1 MEEHL
6 TRSSLVPLRIPISVR
21 EKPSRSNLPPIHST
35 PLQSLKKTK
44 FIELGKRR
52 TSLMAKSNQSESDIV
67 ALSKIETLIQ
77 NRRKQHERY
86 TRGNQL
92 PAYTEEDPVI
102 HNSSDHDMDN
112 TTKLLNLIEQASTL
126 KKRQKYGKI
135 LHDKADT
142 LTDEPKRIINQLID
156 RLINSDNLHERERLK
171 TAIDME
177 WNPDDYPVRQSMPV
191 RPPTSAMPV
200 RMPTAARPT
209 TAIRQ
214 RTYRVASIPIEVD
227 VTGNGN
233 CLYYAIYEALK
244 SIHYNLQEY
253 TGREDFNT
261 RFRQSIV
268 KRLKANKENLY
279 ESGQF
284 QIYSDDIKPHII
296 EAFENCETS
305 MDIDCVATN
314 ILDKLENSI
323 PRWIIQA
330 YINLYVKTERQN
342 LSQENFVKKYI
353 DAFIDGVNKNERETT
368 GIEEEMAKAILVE
381 DYGITLKLITAINH
395 SVINKENTIY
405 LINVRN
411 HWKYIAFE
419 SGSAGGSAGVF
430 RKTKKRGLNKK
441 KATRRKRSSNSKRR
455 SNSKR
460 SRSKRRSNSKR
471 SRSKRSSK
479 SKRSRS
485 KRSHKKK

>member
-6 TRSSLVPLRIPISVR
+6 TRSSLAPLRIPSSVRESGSFR
-21 EKPSRSNLPPIHST
+21 EKPSRSNLPPINST
-35 PLQSLKKTK
+35 SLQSLKKSK
-44 FIELGKRR
+44 IIELGKRR
-52 TSLMAKSNQSESDIV
+52 TALMATSNQSESDIA
-67 ALSKIETLIQ
+67 ALAKIESLIE

-92 PAYTEEDPVI
+92 PAYTEEAPVI
-102 HNSSDHDMDN
+102 HNSSEHDMDN
-112 TTKLLNLIEQASTL
+112 TTKLLNLIEQSSTL

-142 LTDEPKRIINQLID
+142 LPYEPNRIINQLID
-156 RLINSDNLHERERLK
+156 RMINSDNIYERERLK
-171 TAIDME
+171 EAIDME
-177 WNPDDYPVRQSMPV
+177 WNPDDYSTTHSLSARPTMPV
-191 RPPTSAMPV
+191 RPPT
-200 RMPTAARPT
+200 AARPT
-209 TAIRQ
+209 AATRQ
-214 RTYRVASIPIEVD
+214 RTYRVALIPKEVD

-244 SIHYNLQEY
+244 SIHYNLEKY

-323 PRWIIQA
+323 PRWIIQT

-368 GIEEEMAKAILVE
+368 GIEEEMAKAILLE

-405 LINVRN
+405 LINLRN
-411 HWKYIAFE
+411 HWKYIVFE
-419 SGSAGGSAGVF
+419 GGSAGGSAGVF

-441 KATRRKRSSNSKRR
+441 KATRRKV
-455 SNSKR
+455 
-460 SRSKRRSNSKR
+460 

-479 SKRSRS
+479 SKRSKS
-485 KRSHKKK
+485 KRSKSKRSNSKRSDKKK

>member
-6 TRSSLVPLRIPISVR
+6 TRSSLAPLRIPSNVR
-21 EKPSRSNLPPIHST
+21 ESGSFRDKPSRSNLPPIHST
-35 PLQSLKKTK
+35 TLQSLKKSK

-52 TSLMAKSNQSESDIV
+52 TTLMAKSNQSENDIA
-67 ALSKIETLIQ
+67 ALAKIESLIE

-92 PAYTEEDPVI
+92 PAYTEEDTVI
-102 HNSSDHDMDN
+102 HNSSEHDMDN
-112 TTKLLNLIEQASTL
+112 TTKLLNLIEQASTF

-171 TAIDME
+171 RAIDME
-177 WNPDDYPVRQSMPV
+177 WNPDDYPARQSMPV
-191 RPPTSAMPV
+191 RPPTAAMPV
-200 RMPTAARPT
+200 RMPTAARPPTASRPT

-411 HWKYIAFE
+411 HWKYIVFE
-419 SGSAGGSAGVF
+419 GGSAGGSAGVF
-430 RKTKKRGLNKK
+430 RKTKKRRVNKK
-441 KATRRKRSSNSKRR
+441 KATRRKV
-455 SNSKR
+455 
-460 SRSKRRSNSKR
+460 SR
-471 SRSKRSSK
+471 

-485 KRSHKKK
+485 KRSHNNK